1 MQRRSIVRYAGEYL
15 SAPMIELVK
24 CLSFSL
30 GVSLVATWLLKLL
43 RRRVRHGMEEGSQSL
58 LANFVS
64 FVATLFAFVLAF
76 VIANLWG
83 VYNQAGR
90 VVRQEASG
98 LRTIFQVSA
107 RFHSGERLQGLVRD
121 YVHCVAVDEWPVMT
135 KGEYSPKA
143 ERLKDSV
150 WHEALDLIESGKN
163 NPVLAKGVFDSL
175 LQVNSARHERMGM
188 LDSSIHPL
196 LWVGLGITG
205 SSTLVGFFFLGIKQK
220 KAQLILDFLVL
231 LCLSLNMYLM
241 VALDKPFSGTGFTL
255 SEKPFTTLDEQLTRE
270 LSSSSGKRL
279 APSPAMRSPE

>member
-1 MQRRSIVRYAGEYL
+1 
-15 SAPMIELVK
+15 MIELLK

-30 GVSLVATWLLKLL
+30 GVSLVATWLVKLL
-43 RRRVRHGMEEGSQSL
+43 RHRMRHGMEEGSQSL

-90 VVRQEASG
+90 AVRQEASA
-98 LRTIFQVSA
+98 LRTIFQVSGQL
-107 RFHSGERLQGLVRD
+107 HSGERLQGLVRD
-121 YVHCVAVDEWPVMT
+121 YVHCVAVDEWPLMMR
-135 KGEYSPKA
+135 GEYSPKA
-143 ERLKDSV
+143 EQLKDSV
-150 WHEALDLIESGKN
+150 WREALELIENGTN
-163 NPVLAKGVFDSL
+163 NSVLTRGAFDSL
-175 LQVNSARHERMGM
+175 VLVNNARNERMGM

-205 SSTLVGFFFLGIKQK
+205 SSTLVAFFFLGIKQK
-220 KAQLILDFLVL
+220 KAQLILDFLML
-231 LCLSLNMYLM
+231 LCFSLNLYLT

-255 SEKPFTTLDEQLTRE
+255 SSRPFTMLDEQMTGE

-279 APSPAMRSPE
+279 ASPPVMRSAE

>member
-1 MQRRSIVRYAGEYL
+1 
-15 SAPMIELVK
+15 MIELVK

-43 RRRVRHGMEEGSQSL
+43 RHRVRHGMEEGSQSL

-98 LRTIFQVSA
+98 LRTVFQVSA
-107 RFHSGERLQGLVRD
+107 QLHSGERLQALVRD
-121 YVHCVAVDEWPVMT
+121 YVHCVAVDEWPLMME
-135 KGEYSPKA
+135 GEYSPKA
-143 ERLKDSV
+143 ERLKDGV
-150 WHEALDLIESGKN
+150 WHEAIDLIESGTN
-163 NPVLAKGVFDSL
+163 NPVLTKGVFDSL
-175 LQVNSARHERMGM
+175 VQVNSARHERMGM

-205 SSTLVGFFFLGIKQK
+205 SSTLVAFFFLGIKQK
-220 KAQLILDFLVL
+220 KAQLILDFLML
-231 LCLSLNMYLM
+231 LCFSLNLYLM

-255 SEKPFTTLDEQLTRE
+255 SKKPFTTLDEQLTSE
-270 LSSSSGKRL
+270 LSSSSSKRL
-279 APSPAMRSPE
+279 APPPALRSPE